1 MKMIVG
7 YNMAVTGII
16 YLIAFVVS
24 SSDAVVFK
32 WITPFAAGFA
42 VCIVGRYTH
51 RVAYEM
57 GKDSKR

>member
-1 MKMIVG
+1 MKIIVG
-7 YNMAVTGII
+7 YNMAVTGIL
-16 YLIAFVVS
+16 YMVTFAVAA
-24 SSDAVVFK
+24 SDAVVFK
-32 WITPFAAGFA
+32 WITPIAAGCA